1 MREVEAASSHLP
13 PRQRQDLF
21 DAAMV
26 RIPSCWEEEG
36 GGRTVISFNW
46 PQVCNKRKLERK
58 QITGQ
63 ILAPAVALNKWILA
77 ALGAGCGSAL
87 GLGLWRQIF
96 SGSEC
101 WRCFVTSRE
110 MSLKTHKMHLSSRCT
125 PLESRSLA
133 CSECCLW
140 MHVLPSQSSRQ

>member
-1 MREVEAASSHLP
+1 MREVEAVSSHLL

-46 PQVCNKRKLERK
+46 PQVCNKGKLERK

-63 ILAPAVALNKWILA
+63 ILAPAVALNKWILCCPWGWMW
-77 ALGAGCGSAL
+77 LCVGAWSTETN
-87 GLGLWRQIF
+87 I
-96 SGSEC
+96 
-101 WRCFVTSRE
+101 
-110 MSLKTHKMHLSSRCT
+110 
-125 PLESRSLA
+125 
-133 CSECCLW
+133 
-140 MHVLPSQSSRQ
+140 